1 MENLYFC
8 ASGPCPSLGTCLPH
22 CFALAVLGIVLL
34 AVGVVPSSP
43 HPQPWD
49 WTQGPVIFSPTVL
62 FIFIILKNNYSALF
76 ASRKFYSVDRAG
88 LELLSGQ
95 ISASLVLGLLSWPPP
110 ACPAMGFYLI
120 IIIKTILYIYLL
132 IVCLGL
138 WACAC
143 HSVYMEVTCESRSL
157 IFPWRSRAL
166 NSGQDQTQ
174 AVPFR

>member
-1 MENLYFC
+1 M
-8 ASGPCPSLGTCLPH
+8 
-22 CFALAVLGIVLL
+22 LGIVLL

-110 ACPAMGFYLI
+110 ACPAMDFYLI
-120 IIIKTILYIYLL
+120 IIIKTILYIYWL

-157 IFPWRSRAL
+157 IFPCRSKAL